1 MHFSLNLDEV
11 TAYFKNTLSCEN
23 ENAGNGGKLDDRLQP
38 IPSEI
43 HGAVVRTDAQKL
55 QAYEN
60 EGMYM
65 HLIFHFHIFDL
76 IEI

>member
-1 MHFSLNLDEV
+1 LEEV
-11 TAYFKNTLSCEN
+11 TEYFQQTMSCEN

-43 HGAVVRTDAQKL
+43 HGAVVRTDPQTL

-60 EGMYM
+60 EG
-65 HLIFHFHIFDL
+65 
-76 IEI
+76 